1 MAADDIIRLCE
12 GLTLSA
18 DEQNA
23 VNITGEEKSEGARK
37 IALCLCD
44 ESNFNGDSS
53 ILPYGAWMRASNPG
67 KSQPSWYNRRN
78 QSPPKPNPPRHGQG
92 NTHSDQ
98 YHDGKTAFHETAN
111 DLNASNIVS
120 SSPGESKAMAV
131 SAAASSEGKTNQMD
145 VSTAATTLIFQ
156 QQEG

>member
-1 MAADDIIRLCE
+1 MNKMQ
-12 GLTLSA
+12 LTS
-18 DEQNA
+18 Q
-23 VNITGEEKSEGARK
+23 
-37 IALCLCD
+37 CD

-92 NTHSDQ
+92 NTNSDQ

-156 QQEG
+156 QQEGSDGIYSHNAGQHVAISGAETSTR